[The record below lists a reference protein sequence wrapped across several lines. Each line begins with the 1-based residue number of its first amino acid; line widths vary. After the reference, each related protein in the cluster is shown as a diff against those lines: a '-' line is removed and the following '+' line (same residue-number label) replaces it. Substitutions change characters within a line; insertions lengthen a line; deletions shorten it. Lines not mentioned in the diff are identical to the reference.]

1 MKKNTN
7 ITIPQMAPALRKKS
21 TKAIKQ
27 KTSFLVE
34 NGRGIEALKWKGH
47 KEIEPIIC
55 PEIS

>member
-1 MKKNTN
+1 
-7 ITIPQMAPALRKKS
+7 MAPALRKKS

-27 KTSFLVE
+27 KTSSLVE